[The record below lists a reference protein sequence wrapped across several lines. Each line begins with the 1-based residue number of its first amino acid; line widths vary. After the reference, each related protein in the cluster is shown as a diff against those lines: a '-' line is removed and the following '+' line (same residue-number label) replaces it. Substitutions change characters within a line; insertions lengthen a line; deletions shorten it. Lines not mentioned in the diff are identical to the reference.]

1 MEMVPVDSSNIEA
14 VGYDP
19 DSATLTIQFIKG
31 GSVYEYYDVPQY
43 EYDGL
48 MAADSK
54 GSYANA
60 NIYKNYRQQKI
71 A

>member
-1 MEMVPVDSSNIEA
+1 MISVNSSNIEA
-14 VGYDP
+14 VGYDLE
-19 DSATLTIQFIKG
+19 SATLTIRFKKG

-43 EYDGL
+43 EYEGL

-54 GSYANA
+54 GSYANT